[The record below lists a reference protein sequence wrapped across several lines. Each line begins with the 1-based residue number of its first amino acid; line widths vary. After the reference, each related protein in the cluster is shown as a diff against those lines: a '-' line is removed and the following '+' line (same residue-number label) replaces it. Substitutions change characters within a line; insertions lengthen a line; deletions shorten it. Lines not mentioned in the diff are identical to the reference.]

1 MCVRRYPFAP
11 NSLILGSICMIVID
25 QMVRELRRTLVG
37 PRGGPREML
46 PVGDDPKYAYLVGV
60 LFPTG
65 VPKEVQ
71 ERSALLPEGE
81 EPKEE
86 EQVGGALNHQRGSIG
101 ITCRVSGTR
110 NVRVVV
116 EYGTYAPDPR
126 NNQFVRTP
134 HSATFS
140 IPLDGKD
147 GVEKLHES
155 RSFELRYSSKETGD
169 ASALS
174 VFAVNGEA
182 TTKPITQDCMFQPS
196 IRLESEDGSDAFV
209 DRGSLHATP
218 GSESEMLDM
227 LFRGRGSLAV
237 GHGCAVKWE
246 DGPASPYLESS
257 LVPDHT
263 VRDVRPA
270 GPDLDCMSMKKIY
283 EAEHEE
289 YARLLRPLADAYEEW
304 IDGIGAKAAGVD
316 ARHAQA
322 ARARVADCRA
332 ALRRIRRGIDIVSSD
347 AAAAEAFEFVNRAM
361 HKYQKRVKQV
371 AEPKW
376 RPFQLAF
383 LLMNAESMTDP
394 DSEDRHTADL
404 LWFPTG
410 GGKTEAYMGLIVFA
424 MALRRIKVWRIKDK
438 PDYMRNGT
446 VAVMRYTLRL
456 LTLQQFQR
464 AAGLM
469 CACESVRMHNEKKWG
484 DEPFYVGL
492 WVGSK
497 VTPNSLDEAK
507 EHLKQNKA
515 GGPVQLLSCPWCG
528 KQLGPRDY
536 RISRYRKGG
545 KPKMCRAY
553 CPNAKCRFHESR
565 TPTGLPVLTVD
576 EDIYRQCPPLII
588 GTVDKFAQTAWK
600 PDAASVFGR
609 VDMYCE
615 KHGFVR
621 YSENQHSHSD
631 AMAFSFENH
640 GPAHLDPPDLIV
652 QDELHLISGPLGTMV
667 AMYEAVVDQMCS
679 PKAPPKIVASTATAT
694 GAASLMRAVFGRKST
709 SVFPPQGL
717 EFGDSF
723 FSEPTE
729 TGRTHVGVCADA
741 RPMSAL
747 AAVSGSI
754 MATAR
759 GPGGPGTYRTLVSY
773 FNSLRELSTA
783 SQVYEDTVPAEIMRQ
798 ARMQDAKLWRAEM
811 LEKRELTSRVEPA
824 SIADILRELE
834 DGAADVLLCTNMF
847 SVGVDVPSLGLMVV
861 NGQPKNHSEY
871 IQACGRIGRK
881 SPGLVVTVYRQMRPR
896 DLSHYENFLY
906 YHSALHRNV
915 EPPVVTPFSSR
926 ARDRALFGMLVAF
939 VRLQERRLAENGRAG
954 MLGNL
959 PDAERLISE
968 ARSYLAARAATAGE
982 ADGTAGHFDRL
993 VERWRELAAGHQ
1005 TLAYAKNQHRPS
1017 DPTGLMRRPGAP
1029 SRDGFLEV
1037 PIALRAVEEEI
1048 EMAYVGV
1055 DGRV

>member
-1 MCVRRYPFAP
+1 
-11 NSLILGSICMIVID
+11 
-25 QMVRELRRTLVG
+25 MVRELRRTLVG

-46 PVGDDPKYAYLVGV
+46 PAGDDPMYAYLAGV
-60 LFPTG
+60 LFPAG
-65 VPKEVQ
+65 APREVQ
-71 ERSALLPEGE
+71 ETSALAPEGE

-110 NVRVVV
+110 SVKVVV
-116 EYGTYAPDPR
+116 EYGTYEPDPR
-126 NNQFVRTP
+126 TGRFTRIP
-134 HSATFS
+134 HSAAFS
-140 IPLDGKD
+140 VPLDGSD
-147 GVEKLHES
+147 GVEKLHKS
-155 RSFELRYSSKETGD
+155 RSFELRYSSKETGG

-174 VFAVNGEA
+174 VFAVNCEA
-182 TTKPITQDCMFQPS
+182 AAKPLAQDCMFQPS

-209 DRGSLHATP
+209 DRGSLRATP
-218 GSESEMLDM
+218 GSESEMLEM

-237 GHGCAVKWE
+237 GHGCAVKWGN
-246 DGPASPYLESS
+246 GPASPYLESS

-263 VRDVRPA
+263 VQDVRPA
-270 GPDLDCMSMKKIY
+270 GPDLDCMSMKKMY
-283 EAEHEE
+283 EAGREG
-289 YARLLRPLADAYEEW
+289 YARLLTPLADAYEEW
-304 IDGIGAKAAGVD
+304 IDGLEAKAAGVD
-316 ARHAQA
+316 ARHARA
-322 ARARVADCRA
+322 ARARVADCRE
-332 ALRRIRRGIDIVSSD
+332 ALRRIRRGIGIVSSD
-347 AAAAEAFEFVNRAM
+347 GAAAEAFGFVNRAM
-361 HKYQKRVKQV
+361 HMYQKRVRG
-371 AEPKW
+371 ASEPKW

-383 LLMNAESMTDP
+383 LLTNAESMTDP
-394 DSEDRHTADL
+394 DSEDRRTADL

-424 MALRRIKVWRIKDK
+424 MALRRVKNK

-446 VAVMRYTLRL
+446 VAIMRYTLRL

-469 CACESVRMHNEKKWG
+469 CACEFVRTHDKEKWG
-484 DEPFYVGL
+484 DEPFCVGL

-507 EHLKQNKA
+507 KYLKHNKA
-515 GGPVQLLSCPWCG
+515 GGPVQLLSCPWCQR
-528 KQLGPRDY
+528 QLGPRDY
-536 RISRYRKGG
+536 RVSRYRKDG
-545 KPKMCRAY
+545 KPEMCRAY
-553 CPNAKCRFHESR
+553 CPNAKCDFHENR

-588 GTVDKFAQTAWK
+588 GTVDKFAQMAWK
-600 PDAASVFGR
+600 SGAASIFGR
-609 VDMYCE
+609 ADMYCQ

-621 YSENQHSHSD
+621 YSEDQHNHSD
-631 AMAFSFENH
+631 ARSFRFEGY
-640 GPAHLDPPDLIV
+640 GPAHLDPPDLLV

-667 AMYEAVVDQMCS
+667 AMYEAVVDQVCS
-679 PKAPPKIVASTATAT
+679 TKAPPKIVASTATAA
-694 GAASLMRAVFGRKST
+694 GAAGQMRAVFGRKNA

-717 EFGDSF
+717 KFGDSF
-723 FSEPTE
+723 FSEPAGA
-729 TGRTHVGVCADA
+729 GRTHVGVCADA

-759 GPGGPGTYRTLVSY
+759 RQGDPGPYRTLVSY
-773 FNSLRELSTA
+773 FNSLRELGAA
-783 SQVYEDTVPAEIMRQ
+783 SQVYEDTVPAEIKRQ
-798 ARMQDAKLWRAEM
+798 ARIQDAGPGGAEM
-811 LEKRELTSRVEPA
+811 LEKRELTSRVEPS
-824 SIADILRELE
+824 SIADVLRGLE

-847 SVGVDVPSLGLMVV
+847 SVGVDVPSLGVMVV

-896 DLSHYENFLY
+896 ELSHYENFLY

-926 ARDRALFGMLVAF
+926 ARDRALFGMLVAL
-939 VRLQERRLAENGRAG
+939 VRLQERRLAGNGRAG
-954 MLGNL
+954 MLGSL
-959 PDAERLISE
+959 PDAGRLISE
-968 ARSYLAARAATAGE
+968 ARSRLAARAATAGE
-982 ADGTAGHFDRL
+982 SDGTAEHFDRL
-993 VERWRELAAGHQ
+993 VGQWRELASEHR
-1005 TLAYAKNQHRPS
+1005 TLAYAKNQHKPS
-1017 DPTGLMRRPGAP
+1017 EPTGLMRRPGAP
-1029 SRDGFLEV
+1029 PRDGFLEA

>member
-1 MCVRRYPFAP
+1 MCIVTCHPFAP
-11 NSLILGSICMIVID
+11 NSLILGSACRIVID

-37 PRGGPREML
+37 PRGGPRERL
-46 PVGDDPKYAYLVGV
+46 PVGDDPRYAYLAGV

-65 VPKEVQ
+65 VPKEAQ
-71 ERSALLPEGE
+71 ENPTLLPEGE

-110 NVRVVV
+110 NVKVVV
-116 EYGTYAPDPR
+116 EYGTYAPDSR
-126 NNQFVRTP
+126 TNRFVRTP

-140 IPLDGKD
+140 IPLDGRD
-147 GVEKLHES
+147 GKEKLHES
-155 RSFELRYSSKETGD
+155 RSFELSYSSKETRD

-174 VFAVNGEA
+174 VFVVNGEA
-182 TTKPITQDCMFQPS
+182 ATKPLTQDCMFQPS

-209 DRGSLHATP
+209 DRGSLHTTP
-218 GSESEMLDM
+218 GSESEMLEM

-237 GHGCAVKWE
+237 GHGCAVKWG
-246 DGPASPYLESS
+246 DGSASPYLESS

-263 VRDVRPA
+263 VQDVRPA
-270 GPDLDCMSMKKIY
+270 GPDLDCMSMKKMY
-283 EAEHEE
+283 EAGFGE
-289 YARLLRPLADAYEEW
+289 YTQLLRPLADAYEEW
-304 IDGIGAKAAGVD
+304 TDVLEAKAAGVD
-316 ARHAQA
+316 ARHARA
-322 ARARVADCRA
+322 ARARVADCRV
-332 ALRRIRRGIDIVSSD
+332 ALHRIRRGIDIVSSD
-347 AAAAEAFEFVNRAM
+347 EAAAKAFDFVNRAM
-361 HKYQKRVKQV
+361 HMYQKRVLKV

-394 DSEDRHTADL
+394 NSEDRRTADL

-424 MALRRIKVWRIKDK
+424 IALRRIKNK

-446 VAVMRYTLRL
+446 VAIMRYTLRL

-469 CACESVRMHNEKKWG
+469 CACEFVRMHDEEKWG

-492 WVGSK
+492 WVGAK

-528 KQLGPRDY
+528 KPLGPRDY
-536 RISRYRKGG
+536 RISRYRKDG
-545 KPKMCRAY
+545 KPEMCRAY
-553 CPNAKCRFHESR
+553 CPNAKCCFHENR

-588 GTVDKFAQTAWK
+588 GTVDKFARMAWK
-600 PDAASVFGR
+600 PDVASIFGR
-609 VDMYCE
+609 VDMYCQ
-615 KHGFVR
+615 KHGFAR
-621 YSENQHSHSD
+621 YSEDQHNHSD
-631 AMAFSFENH
+631 AKSFRFEGN
-640 GPAHLDPPDLIV
+640 GPAHLDPPDLLV

-667 AMYEAVVDQMCS
+667 AMYEAVVDQMCAT
-679 PKAPPKIVASTATAT
+679 KVPPKIVASTATAA
-694 GAASLMRAVFGRKST
+694 GAASQMRAVFGRKNA

-717 EFGDSF
+717 EFGDTF

-759 GPGGPGTYRTLVSY
+759 RPSGPGPYRTLVSY
-773 FNSLRELSTA
+773 FNSLRELGAA

-798 ARMQDAKLWRAEM
+798 ARMQDAGLGRGGM
-811 LEKRELTSRVEPA
+811 LEKRELTSRVEPS

-926 ARDRALFGMLVAF
+926 ARDRALFGMLVAL

-993 VERWRELAAGHQ
+993 VERWRELAAEHQ